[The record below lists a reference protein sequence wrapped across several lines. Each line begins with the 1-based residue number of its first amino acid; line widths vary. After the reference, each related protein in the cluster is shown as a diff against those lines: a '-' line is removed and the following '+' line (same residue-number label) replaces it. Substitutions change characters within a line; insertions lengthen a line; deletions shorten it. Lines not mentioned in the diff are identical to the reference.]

1 MTRFP
6 TPCLILIVLI
16 WSTAALASDVTFE
29 RRYVDL
35 EWGQIHLLSATPT
48 QAATA
53 APMVCF
59 APTPYSGNYYRLLM
73 RALGQDRTVLAPDY
87 PGLGQSD
94 RPDSDLDIAAH
105 ADIMADMLI
114 AAGWGPEANGP
125 VDACGYHTGAFVAT
139 ELALRHPDLVR
150 RVVLIGIPF
159 YEGSERSERYQNLG
173 SVRPLPDSFAA
184 LGQDWIFAVDNRAPG
199 VTLDRGYS
207 NFLESAAAWQN
218 KARMYAAVFQYPAEQ
233 RAPLL
238 QHPTLVLNPHGN
250 LKEPTRAFAALL
262 PNSVLVELPD
272 LKYGIFD
279 TAPDVI
285 ASESRAF
292 LNAP

>member
-1 MTRFP
+1 
-6 TPCLILIVLI
+6 
-16 WSTAALASDVTFE
+16 
-29 RRYVDL
+29 
-35 EWGQIHLLSATPT
+35 
-48 QAATA
+48 
-53 APMVCF
+53 
-59 APTPYSGNYYRLLM
+59 M

-139 ELALRHPDLVR
+139 ELALRHPGLVR

-159 YEGSERSERYQNLG
+159 YEGSERSKRYQNLG
-173 SVRPLPDSFAA
+173 SVKPLPDSFAA

-285 ASESRAF
+285 AGESRAF

>member
-6 TPCLILIVLI
+6 TQSLILIVLV
-16 WSTAALASDVTFE
+16 WTTATLASDVSFK

-35 EWGQIHLLSATPT
+35 EWGQIHLLSAIPT
-48 QAATA
+48 QESIA
-53 APMVCF
+53 APVVCF

-73 RALGQDRTVLAPDY
+73 QALGQDRVVLAPDY

-94 RPDSDLDIAAH
+94 RPDRDLDIAAH

-125 VDACGYHTGAFVAT
+125 VDACGYHTGAFIAT
-139 ELALRHPDLVR
+139 ELALRHPNLVR

-159 YEGSERSERYQNLG
+159 YEGNERSERYQNLS
-173 SVRPLPDSFAA
+173 SVKPLPDSFAA
-184 LGQDWIFAVDNRAPG
+184 LGQDWIFAVDNRATG
-199 VTLDRGYS
+199 VALDRGYL

-218 KARMYAAVFQYPAEQ
+218 KSRMYAAVFQYPAEQ

-238 QHPTLVLNPHGN
+238 QHPTLVLNPHGS

-262 PNSVLVELPD
+262 ANSVLVELPG

-285 ASESRAF
+285 AGESRTF
-292 LNAP
+292 LDAP

>member
-6 TPCLILIVLI
+6 TQSLILIVLV
-16 WSTAALASDVTFE
+16 WTTAALASDVSFK

-35 EWGQIHLLSATPT
+35 EWGQMHLLSAIPT
-48 QAATA
+48 QASITA
-53 APMVCF
+53 PVVCF

-73 RALGQDRTVLAPDY
+73 QALGQDRVVLAPDY

-94 RPDSDLDIAAH
+94 RPDRDLDIAAH

-125 VDACGYHTGAFVAT
+125 VDACGYHTGAFIAT
-139 ELALRHPDLVR
+139 ELALRHPNLVR

-159 YEGSERSERYQNLG
+159 YEGNERSERYQNLS
-173 SVRPLPDSFAA
+173 SVKPLPDSFAA
-184 LGQDWIFAVDNRAPG
+184 LGQDWIFAVDNRATG
-199 VTLDRGYS
+199 VALDRGYL

-218 KARMYAAVFQYPAEQ
+218 KSRMYAAVFQYPAEQ

-238 QHPTLVLNPHGN
+238 QHPTLVLNPHGS

-262 PNSVLVELPD
+262 ANSVLVELPG

-285 ASESRAF
+285 AGESRTF
-292 LNAP
+292 LDAP

>member
-6 TPCLILIVLI
+6 TQSLILIVLV
-16 WSTAALASDVTFE
+16 WTTAALASDVSFK

-35 EWGQIHLLSATPT
+35 EWGQIHLLSAIPT
-48 QAATA
+48 QESIA
-53 APMVCF
+53 APVVCF

-73 RALGQDRTVLAPDY
+73 QALGQDRVVLAPDY

-94 RPDSDLDIAAH
+94 RPDRDLDIAAH

-125 VDACGYHTGAFVAT
+125 VDACGYHTGAFIAT
-139 ELALRHPDLVR
+139 ELALRHPNLVR

-159 YEGSERSERYQNLG
+159 YEGNERSERYQNLS
-173 SVRPLPDSFAA
+173 SVKPLPDSFAA
-184 LGQDWIFAVDNRAPG
+184 LGQDWIFAVDNRATG
-199 VTLDRGYS
+199 VALDRGYL

-218 KARMYAAVFQYPAEQ
+218 KSRMYAAVFQYPAEQ

-238 QHPTLVLNPHGN
+238 QHPTLVLNPHGS

-262 PNSVLVELPD
+262 ANSVLVELPG

-285 ASESRAF
+285 AGESRTF
-292 LNAP
+292 LDAP